1 MFARS
6 VSYLFLSVSIASF
19 EPSINTLVS
28 FLQNAPAVVVVMA
41 FFIGWIGCWLPVAI
55 VSALALNLQLG
66 KPLQSE
72 QKLPLLISLY
82 LLAPFILWGINW
94 LTNTSFSDYGLRVNI
109 SLLGSLGLGFVLGVL
124 SLAVVFG
131 GQFWLS
137 WCSWQ
142 ESAAPNLDKY
152 GQPCFVDP
160 RSPTTISIEGCPY
173 LSTEEPPQT
182 KQLQS
187 ILLPIF
193 LVALFVGG
201 LEELIF
207 RGFLFTQL
215 TQDYSV
221 WVAAIISSLIF
232 ALLHLVW
239 ERRETI
245 PQLPGLWL
253 MGMVLVLARFSD
265 RNNLGLAWGLHAG
278 WVFLIAC
285 LDTAELITYTGKV
298 PEWLTGKN
306 KKPLA
311 GAAGIVCLLLTGLI
325 LYFFSRY
332 I

>member
-6 VSYLFLSVSIASF
+6 VSYLFLSVSITSF

-28 FLQNAPAVVVVMA
+28 FLENAPVVVVVMA

-55 VSALALNLQLG
+55 VSALVLNLQLG
-66 KPLQSE
+66 KPLQPE
-72 QKLPLLISLY
+72 QKLPLLVSLY
-82 LLAPFILWGINW
+82 LLAPLILCAVNW

-109 SLLGSLGLGFVLGVL
+109 SLLGSLVLGLVLGVL

-142 ESAAPNLDKY
+142 ES
-152 GQPCFVDP
+152 
-160 RSPTTISIEGCPY
+160 
-173 LSTEEPPQT
+173 QT

-201 LEELIF
+201 IEELVF

-215 TQDYSV
+215 GQDYPV
-221 WVAAIISSLIF
+221 WVAAVISSLIF

-239 ERRETI
+239 ERRETT

-253 MGMVLVLARFSD
+253 MGMVLVLAGFVD
-265 RNNLGLAWGLHAG
+265 HGNLGLAWGLHAG
-278 WVFLIAC
+278 WVWAIAC

-325 LYFFSRY
+325 LYFLSA
-332 I
+332 

>member
-1 MFARS
+1 M
-6 VSYLFLSVSIASF
+6 
-19 EPSINTLVS
+19 NTLLS
-28 FLQNAPAVVVVMA
+28 FLENAPVIVVLMA
-41 FFIGWIGCWLPVAI
+41 FFVGWIVCWFPVAI

-66 KPLQSE
+66 KPLQPE

-94 LTNTSFSDYGLRVNI
+94 LTNTSFSNYGFNVNI
-109 SLLGSLGLGFVLGVL
+109 SLFSSLGLGFVLGVL
-124 SLAVVFG
+124 SLAVIFG

-142 ESAAPNLDKY
+142 ES
-152 GQPCFVDP
+152 
-160 RSPTTISIEGCPY
+160 
-173 LSTEEPPQT
+173 QT
-182 KQLQS
+182 KQLRS

-201 LEELIF
+201 IEELIF

-215 TQDYSV
+215 AQDYPV
-221 WVAAIISSLIF
+221 WVAAVISSLIF

-253 MGMVLVLARFSD
+253 MGMVLVLARFSCSG
-265 RNNLGLAWGLHAG
+265 NLGLAWGLHAG
-278 WVFLIAC
+278 WVWAIAC

-325 LYFFSRY
+325 LCLYL
-332 I
+332 IN

>member
-6 VSYLFLSVSIASF
+6 VSYLLSVSLSSF
-19 EPSINTLVS
+19 EPSINTLLS
-28 FLQNAPAVVVVMA
+28 FIENAPVIVVVMA
-41 FFIGWIGCWLPVAI
+41 FFIGWIGCWFPVAI
-55 VSALALNLQLG
+55 VSALALNLELG

-94 LTNTSFSDYGLRVNI
+94 LTNTSFSNYGFNVNI
-109 SLLGSLGLGFVLGVL
+109 SLLGSLGLGFVLGVF

-131 GQFWLS
+131 GQLWLS

-142 ESAAPNLDKY
+142 ES
-152 GQPCFVDP
+152 
-160 RSPTTISIEGCPY
+160 
-173 LSTEEPPQT
+173 QT

-201 LEELIF
+201 IEELVF

-215 TQDYSV
+215 AEDYPV
-221 WVAAIISSLIF
+221 WLAAVISSLIF

-239 ERRETI
+239 ERHDTI

-265 RNNLGLAWGLHAG
+265 RGNLGLAWGLHAG
-278 WVFLIAC
+278 WVWAIAC
-285 LDTAELITYTGKV
+285 LDTAELISYTGKV

-311 GAAGIVCLLLTGLI
+311 GATGIVCLLLTALI
-325 LYFFSRY
+325 LWVFSGY

>member
-19 EPSINTLVS
+19 EPSINTVMS

-41 FFIGWIGCWLPVAI
+41 FFIGWIVCWFPVGI

-66 KPLQSE
+66 KPLQPE

-82 LLAPFILWGINW
+82 LLAPLILWGINW
-94 LTNTSFSDYGLRVNI
+94 LTNTSFSNYGLRVNI

-124 SLAVVFG
+124 SLAIVFG

-142 ESAAPNLDKY
+142 ES
-152 GQPCFVDP
+152 
-160 RSPTTISIEGCPY
+160 
-173 LSTEEPPQT
+173 QT

-193 LVALFVGG
+193 LVALFIGG
-201 LEELIF
+201 IEELIF
-207 RGFLFTQL
+207 RGFLLTQL
-215 TQDYSV
+215 AQDYSV
-221 WVAAIISSLIF
+221 WVAAVISSLIF

-239 ERRETI
+239 EQRETT

-265 RNNLGLAWGLHAG
+265 RGNLGLAWGLHAG
-278 WVFLIAC
+278 WVWVIAC

-311 GAAGIVCLLLTGLI
+311 GAAGIICLLLTGLT
-325 LYFFSRY
+325 LYLY
-332 I
+332 LIN

>member
-6 VSYLFLSVSIASF
+6 VSYLFLSVSITSF

-28 FLQNAPAVVVVMA
+28 FLQNAPKVVVVMA

-55 VSALALNLQLG
+55 VSALVLNLQLG
-66 KPLQSE
+66 KPLQPE
-72 QKLPLLISLY
+72 QKLPLLVSLY
-82 LLAPFILWGINW
+82 LLAPLILCAVNW
-94 LTNTSFSDYGLRVNI
+94 LTNTSFSDYGLNFNI

-142 ESAAPNLDKY
+142 ES
-152 GQPCFVDP
+152 
-160 RSPTTISIEGCPY
+160 
-173 LSTEEPPQT
+173 QT

-201 LEELIF
+201 IEELVF

-215 TQDYSV
+215 AQDYPV
-221 WVAAIISSLIF
+221 WVAAVISSLIF

-239 ERRETI
+239 ERRETT

-253 MGMVLVLARFSD
+253 MGMVLVLARFVD
-265 RNNLGLAWGLHAG
+265 RGNLGLAWGLHAG
-278 WVFLIAC
+278 WVWAIAC

-325 LYFFSRY
+325 LYFLSRY